1 MTVTLDEIRALPVD
15 VTGQRDTQVIADAL
29 SVGRTRLVERFV
41 GIGTILAVM
50 APNGGAFLDAL
61 EAMAATNSNVKW
73 ALKLIEADGMDVGME
88 ATRVQLLE
96 FAQDV
101 PEMQAGINA
110 LLALAEVPDPVSE
123 FEVRCLCWSDNGEW
137 VV

>member
-1 MTVTLDEIRALPVD
+1 MTITLSEIRALPAE
-15 VTGQRDTQVIADAL
+15 VTGPQDTQAIADAL

-50 APNGGAFLDAL
+50 APDGGAFLDSL

-73 ALKLIEADGMDVGME
+73 VLKLIEAGGMDVGME
-88 ATRVQLLE
+88 ATRVQLAA
-96 FAQDV
+96 FAQV
-101 PEMQAGINA
+101 EPEMAPGINA

-123 FEVRCLCWSDNGEW
+123 FEVRCLCWADNGEW
-137 VV
+137 MV